1 MSLLGSVAKTIGDGA
16 RLLPADLGALFS
28 QANTTLHDDVQD
40 MVANLKAWAQQKN
53 AEPVF
58 RLLRSVDPILVLKDI
73 AIVTRFTDVQEVLN
87 RDSIF
92 HVPYAQHFDRLCDGH
107 NFFLGMENTP
117 EYARDVATMRLAIR
131 REDIPQIVSPF
142 VKQRAEA
149 IVNASDGRIDVVTE
163 LADMVPSALVAQYL
177 GCPSGPGPHDFAEQA
192 AAISGFLFLPS
203 TPELEQKALRDA
215 QQMRNSLRATI
226 AARKAMSE
234 PGDDVLGRLLSMQ
247 ANNMP
252 GLSDEDVLNKLF
264 GIVVAIIPTTSGAVA
279 RALDELFRRPD
290 MLARA
295 QAAAAVD
302 DYVTI
307 QQFILESLRFNP
319 IGPGVFRVASADYTV
334 AADTRRATTIP
345 QGKLVLV
352 ALESAMM
359 DGDVI
364 EDPRSFRLDR
374 PAWQYLHF
382 GYGLHTCFGQYINAV
397 QLPRILGAVL
407 KQKNLRRAPG
417 VAGTLQLDGPFPAH
431 LVVEF
436 DA

>member
-1 MSLLGSVAKTIGDGA
+1 MSLIGSVAKTIGDGA

-28 QANTTLHDDVQD
+28 QANTTLHDDVEQF
-40 MVANLKAWAQQKN
+40 VANLKAWAQQQN

-58 RLLRSVDPILVLKDI
+58 RLLRKVDPILVLKDI
-73 AIVTRFTDVQEVLN
+73 AIVTRFTDAQEVLS
-87 RDSIF
+87 RDNVF
-92 HVPYAQHFDRLCDGH
+92 HVPYAMHFDRLCDGR

-131 REDIPQIVSPF
+131 REDIPNVVAPF
-142 VKQRAEA
+142 VAARAGA
-149 IVNASDGRIDVVTE
+149 IVNASDGQIDVVTQ
-163 LADMVPSALVAQYL
+163 LADMVPSALVEHYL
-177 GCPSGPGPHDFAEQA
+177 GCASAPGPHDFAEQA

-203 TPELEQKALRDA
+203 TPELEQKALADAKRMRDT
-215 QQMRNSLRATI
+215 LRATI
-226 AARKAMSE
+226 AARKAA
-234 PGDDVLGRLLSMQ
+234 PLPVDDVLARLLAMQ
-247 ANNMP
+247 EMGMP
-252 GLSDEDVLNKLF
+252 GLTDEDLLNKLF

-279 RALDELFRRPD
+279 RALDELFRRPE

-295 QAAAAVD
+295 QEAARAD
-302 DYVTI
+302 DYATI
-307 QQFILESLRFNP
+307 QQFILEALRFNP
-319 IGPGVFRVASADYTV
+319 IGPGVFRVASADYTL
-334 AADTRRATTIP
+334 AADTRRAKTIP
-345 QGKLVLV
+345 QGKQVLV

-359 DGDVI
+359 DADVI
-364 EDPRSFRLDR
+364 DDPRSFRLDR

-407 KQKNLRRAPG
+407 KRENLRRAPG
-417 VAGTLQLDGPFPAH
+417 KEGTLQLAGPFPAH